1 MTFLWAINGLKIML
15 RLLSQTSNVLK
26 SSVMPPVPVCPTGF
40 VSQEMLSLSF
50 EQQKE
55 LLCLLMQSE
64 MEKEVTIEKLRQRTE
79 LTKLELE
86 TEKLK

>member
-55 LLCLLMQSE
+55 LLCLRMQLE